1 VSLSPSLP
9 ADPPASTPATAV
21 VYLRVSTREQAER
34 GGEAEGFSIP
44 AQRQACYRKVESLQA
59 TVLEEFVDRGES
71 ARSAN
76 RPELQRLLSFLRSTP
91 VTYVVVHKVDRL
103 ARSRADD
110 VMINLAIQQAGAQ
123 LVSVSENIDQTPS
136 GMLLH
141 GIMSSIAEGYSRNLG
156 AEVSK
161 GLTQKAEA
169 GGTTGR
175 APVGYQN
182 VIYLDH
188 GREIRTVELDPE
200 RAPLM
205 RWAFEAY
212 ASGGW
217 TLRSLLDE
225 LTRRGLTTRP
235 TKTRPGKALVLSHF
249 ARLLRHPYYKGVVRY
264 RDVEYA
270 GRHEPLVTP
279 EVWQT
284 VQDVLAAQGYAGEK
298 QRLHHHYLKGS
309 VFCGQCG
316 SRLIVSHV
324 ANRHGTR
331 YEYFLCLGRQQ
342 RRTECRQRALPIDQV
357 EDLVEAH
364 YQTVRLEPAL
374 ADELKRQL
382 RAEFE
387 RSHEELRAE
396 RARQQQRHGQLL
408 AERQKLL
415 QAFYAGALPV
425 DLLKAEQARISTELA
440 TAEQYFQDAD
450 ARLQRVLATLDDA
463 LALVE
468 DCYRAYTVADAKVRR
483 QFNQV
488 FFSRLLVSDDDT
500 IEGELAPPFQLLLA
514 PELRTELGGREAPGS
529 DLQALSQGW
538 LTTSRRPSAP
548 RQSKPLSTSAVR
560 GLNMNYLVELRGLE
574 PLTPTLSARLVAVPR
589 GSP

>member
-1 VSLSPSLP
+1 
-9 ADPPASTPATAV
+9 
-21 VYLRVSTREQAER
+21 
-34 GGEAEGFSIP
+34 
-44 AQRQACYRKVESLQA
+44 
-59 TVLEEFVDRGES
+59 
-71 ARSAN
+71 
-76 RPELQRLLSFLRSTP
+76 
-91 VTYVVVHKVDRL
+91 
-103 ARSRADD
+103 
-110 VMINLAIQQAGAQ
+110 
-123 LVSVSENIDQTPS
+123 
-136 GMLLH
+136 
-141 GIMSSIAEGYSRNLG
+141 
-156 AEVSK
+156 
-161 GLTQKAEA
+161 
-169 GGTTGR
+169 
-175 APVGYQN
+175 VGYQN